1 MEKLWAPWRMQYIE
15 KSLINDDSDC
25 IFCTSSDT
33 SKDKGKLVL
42 CRGKNAFV
50 MMNKFPYN
58 NGHLLIAPY
67 RHIGDFPELTDAE
80 LLDMQKLLG
89 LCIKAI
95 KASMHPQGFNIG
107 VNLGRVAGAGVED
120 HVHYH
125 LVPRWSGDTSFLP
138 IFGEVKVISEA
149 LDKTYDRLKEE
160 FDKLTS
166 EQVSK

>member
-1 MEKLWAPWRMQYIE
+1 
-15 KSLINDDSDC
+15 
-25 IFCTSSDT
+25 
-33 SKDKGKLVL
+33 
-42 CRGKNAFV
+42 
-50 MMNKFPYN
+50 
-58 NGHLLIAPY
+58 
-67 RHIGDFPELTDAE
+67 
-80 LLDMQKLLG
+80 MQKLLG